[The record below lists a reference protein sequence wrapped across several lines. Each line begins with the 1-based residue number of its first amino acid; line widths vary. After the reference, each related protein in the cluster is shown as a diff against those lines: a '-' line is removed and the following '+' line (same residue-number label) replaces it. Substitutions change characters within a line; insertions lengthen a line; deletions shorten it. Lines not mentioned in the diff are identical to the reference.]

1 LNRGFNIFCNRED
14 IIIISYD
21 KKFKKSMRITIDFYD
36 KKFKE
41 LMEKKQEN
49 EFKMK
54 RLNNANKNYYITANT
69 ILSLAKRASEIF
81 ESSEIEEKRQ
91 LVNFV
96 FQNLELDGKR
106 LLFKTK
112 APFGKVLEYQN
123 THNWGD

>member
-1 LNRGFNIFCNRED
+1 
-14 IIIISYD
+14 
-21 KKFKKSMRITIDFYD
+21 MRITIDFYD

-69 ILSLAKRASEIF
+69 ILSLAQRASEIF

-96 FQNLELDGKR
+96 FQNLQLDGKR

-112 APFGKVLEYQN
+112 APFEKVLEYQT
-123 THNWGD
+123 THNWGRLRDAFRTFDWEGIEKDLMVFN